1 MKYRILGIVAMMFVL
16 SWTGYA
22 REKENLRLTGTFGDS
37 MENVG
42 GCSVSETDG
51 SFDIVSK
58 QWKAGIMLRGKWD
71 LREYKSIRLTVENR
85 SDVTAL
91 YLCLLYTSPSPRD

>member
-1 MKYRILGIVAMMFVL
+1 MNINIFLKYMKYRILCIAAMMFVL

-22 REKENLRLTGTFGDS
+22 REGGNLRLTGTSGDS
-37 MENVG
+37 MVNVG

-58 QWKAGIMLRGKWD
+58 Q
-71 LREYKSIRLTVENR
+71 
-85 SDVTAL
+85 
-91 YLCLLYTSPSPRD
+91 